1 MTGEILEREILEQP
15 GVIRRLF
22 DRESDH
28 IRAIADDLRD
38 SFDYVVLAARG
49 TSDNAARYAK
59 YLLGARNQIPVAL
72 ATPSLFTL
80 YKQPPQMRNA
90 LVVGVSQSGRPPDIV
105 SVVQEAR
112 NQGRPTLAL
121 TNSVDSPLG
130 EAAEYVIDLNAG
142 DEKAVAATKTYT
154 ASLAAFALFST
165 HLSSDHE
172 ALSRIEQLPGDVE
185 RTLDENAGLRS
196 QAERYKSIDQCVV
209 IGRGYNY
216 ATAFEISLKIQELT
230 QTVAQ
235 PYSSA
240 DFLHGPVALIR
251 RDFPVLV
258 IATPGAVFEDVR
270 ELLKRVQ
277 ESQANILLIAENREL
292 LRGAQLAMPVAK
304 GVPEWLS
311 PLITV
316 LPGQLLSLG
325 LARAKGLN
333 PDQPLGLT
341 KITET
346 W

>member
-1 MTGEILEREILEQP
+1 MSGEILEREILEQP
-15 GVIRRLF
+15 EVIRRLL
-22 DRESDH
+22 DRGSDQ
-28 IRAIADDLRD
+28 IRAIADDLRG

-80 YKQPPQMRNA
+80 YKQPPQMKNA

-112 NQGRPTLAL
+112 KQGRPTLAL

-130 EAAEYVIDLNAG
+130 EEADYVIDLNAG

-154 ASLAAFALFST
+154 ASLAAFALLSAHFS
-165 HLSSDHE
+165 LDRE
-172 ALSRIEQLPGDVE
+172 ALSRIEQLPADIE
-185 RTLDENAGLRS
+185 RTLEENEVIRS
-196 QAERYKSIDQCVV
+196 RAERYKSIDRCVV

-270 ELLKRVQ
+270 ALLRRLQ
-277 ESQANILLIAENREL
+277 ESQADILLIAENDEL
-292 LRGAQLAMPVAK
+292 LHEAHLAMPVPHD
-304 GVPEWLS
+304 VPEWLS

-316 LPGQLLSLG
+316 IPGQLFGLG

-333 PDQPLGLT
+333 PDQPQGLT

>member
-15 GVIRRLF
+15 EVIRRLF
-22 DRESDH
+22 DCESDH
-28 IRAIADDLRD
+28 IRAISDDLRG
-38 SFDYVVLAARG
+38 SFDYIVLAARG

-80 YKQPPQMRNA
+80 YKQPPQMKHA

-112 NQGRPTLAL
+112 EQGRPTLAL
-121 TNSVDSPLG
+121 TNSLDSPLG
-130 EAAEYVIDLNAG
+130 EDADHVINLNAG
-142 DEKAVAATKTYT
+142 DEEAVAATKTYT
-154 ASLAAFALFST
+154 ASLAAFALLSA
-165 HLSSDHE
+165 HLNADRE
-172 ALSRIEQLPGDVE
+172 ALSRIERLPADIE
-185 RTLDENAGLRS
+185 KTLDENAAIRS
-196 QAERYKSIDQCVV
+196 RAERYKSIDQCVV

-270 ELLKRVQ
+270 ALLRRLQ
-277 ESQANILLIAENREL
+277 ESQAEILLIAEHEGL
-292 LRGAQLAMPVAK
+292 LRDAQLAMPIPK
-304 GVPEWLS
+304 DVPEWLS
-311 PLITV
+311 PLVTV
-316 LPGQLLSLG
+316 LPGQLFGLG